1 MSLSLFPARVPIGRT
16 TDSTGKL
23 LDVLMTPEFSR
34 ALADL
39 LVRVGGPDG
48 AGTDDIEA
56 LFAMSTDN
64 QSGAL
69 ANQIAD
75 LTARLEL
82 QEGMLARLA
91 ALDARLQDV
100 EVATSFRDPF
110 RVDWDRPGTIGRL
123 TANTVRGTTV
133 QATGAFGCNGAAVQV
148 AAASG
153 GAVATT
159 AATNAAPWGYTTQAQ
174 ADGIRILLNNIRA
187 ALVANGIMS

>member
-1 MSLSLFPARVPIGRT
+1 MGLSLFPTRVPIGRA
-16 TDSTGKL
+16 TDGTGKL

-48 AGTDDIEA
+48 ASTDDIET
-56 LFAMSTDN
+56 LFAMSADN
-64 QSGAL
+64 QAQAL
-69 ANQIAD
+69 ASQIAD
-75 LTARLEL
+75 LAARVEA
-82 QEGMLARLA
+82 QEATQARIA
-91 ALDARLQDV
+91 ALEARLQDS
-100 EVATSFRDPF
+100 EVSASFRDPF

-123 TANTVRGTTV
+123 TANTIRGSTV
-133 QATGAFGCNGAAVQV
+133 QSVGAFGCNGAAVQT

-174 ADGIRILLNNIRA
+174 ADGIRILLNNIRT